1 MTNQAQP
8 ALRTHRRGA
17 LDIKRGNGRTV
28 ILTQV
33 IPIGMKRPDAY
44 EVSVQYAEDANLNFT
59 ETRTTLKAAR
69 VTFKTWSRLTC
80 A

>member
-1 MTNQAQP
+1 MTNQARP
-8 ALRTHRRGA
+8 AIRTHRRG
-17 LDIKRGNGRTV
+17 LVDIKTGNGRTV

-59 ETRTTLKAAR
+59 ETRTTKAAAR
-69 VTFKTWSRLTC
+69 VTFNTWSYLTR